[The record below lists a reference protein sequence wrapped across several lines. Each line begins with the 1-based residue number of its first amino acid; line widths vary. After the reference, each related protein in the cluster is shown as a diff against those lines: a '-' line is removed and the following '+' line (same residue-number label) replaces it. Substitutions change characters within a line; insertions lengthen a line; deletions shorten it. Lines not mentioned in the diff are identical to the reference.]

1 MNSTER
7 VNYHCVR
14 ACLFWV
20 GERKRFSCF
29 HGCGLCDFR
38 VSPISHLREFGIL
51 YWFLGNSSFGAARRP
66 HRIHGTKLG
75 PPSFSFVAGEKLPAC
90 GQHIPVYS
98 PITFTFHL
106 GDLSGHT
113 SSIESVTFDSAEVL
127 VLAGA
132 YSGTIKLW
140 DLEEGKIVRTLTG
153 HRASCASVEFHPF
166 GEFFASGSVD
176 ADLKIWDIR
185 RKGCIHTYKGHS
197 RAIKNIKFTPDG
209 RWVVSGGEDNVVKLW
224 DLTAGKLLH
233 EFKAHTGA
241 IQSINFHPHEFLLAT
256 GSADRTVKFWDLE
269 TFELIGSAGP
279 EMTGV
284 RSTIF
289 HPDGKA
295 LFCGLDETLKV
306 FSWEPLRCHD
316 AVDMRWSI
324 LGDLSIYE
332 GKLLGCSY
340 HQSSVGVWVADISLI
355 SPYTI
360 GVVPRASGVT
370 EPLYNCDESHVFRHD
385 GHFKPKTTLEEKVED
400 FQEEI
405 KETIK
410 SVYVASSDNDESAS
424 LSTGSVETS
433 SINLR
438 NSTASSG
445 KKYVRSAGC
454 DSSSLKFDAKAVSKV
469 SPPKSSLI
477 SEIKAGESFS
487 GTPKRTSSGSKLRG
501 GTQRSIGPGVTN
513 SSNTKVSLD
522 SHRGTK
528 APMMNTRVTMPVVIP
543 RESPNLPNTAIAR
556 KDVSNEVDVLGN
568 MSSKSNLMRRSSYD
582 NIGTLIQK
590 KGNGSGLM
598 TAATNGSV
606 AIADSN
612 FHSVRAE
619 NEGVADVDEK
629 ECFGTR
635 IAAEKF
641 GRILSPEESF
651 HSLDDEGSES
661 VCSSTEKAPAKNI
674 GGVAVR
680 HGRTRSLVESW
691 EKFRESSTSVNKF
704 SSTLPSESN
713 GMASSMS
720 NTAQMTE
727 RDLRS
732 DDDGCSNTLLQ
743 THDALINILKSRLT
757 KLQIMEQFLIRSLQ
771 MVRHLW
777 TESGVKGAIAA
788 IVKLPDHSVQVDVIS
803 TLTEKIELF
812 TLDLFSLLLP
822 LLAGLLSSKTERHI
836 EIALEMLLKLVRVF
850 GTVVRST
857 GSSSLPV
864 GVDLQAEQ
872 RRDRCRLCLT
882 QLETVKQ
889 DLPSLIKKGGSI
901 ARRSVE
907 LNLALQD

>member
-1 MNSTER
+1 MLPWL
-7 VNYHCVR
+7 R
-14 ACLFWV
+14 AL
-20 GERKRFSCF
+20 RFSC
-29 HGCGLCDFR
+29 
-38 VSPISHLREFGIL
+38 SPISHLREFGIL
-51 YWFLGNSSFGAARRP
+51 YWFLGNS
-66 HRIHGTKLG
+66 RIHGTKLG

-106 GDLSGHT
+106 SLSGHT

-332 GKLLGCSY
+332 GKLL
-340 HQSSVGVWVADISLI
+340 VAPIIRVLLLI

-477 SEIKAGESFS
+477 SEIKAGKAFQE
-487 GTPKRTSSGSKLRG
+487 LQRG
-501 GTQRSIGPGVTN
+501 QVQVLS
-513 SSNTKVSLD
+513 
-522 SHRGTK
+522 
-528 APMMNTRVTMPVVIP
+528 PMMNTRVTMPVVIP

-720 NTAQMTE
+720 TAQMTE